1 MEDSE
6 WGGESP
12 LQSGGREAQTSPP
25 DGVPGLQIQTKEET
39 EVRGSGPGLL
49 RQPRPQHDG
58 EAGGWGGVRHS
69 CQEETHPELRVQLL
83 LLFLLDHL
91 VLLLHHLQPAGG
103 RPRESLLHL
112 PQPEPESW
120 LLPASAHSSVEG
132 AFQPR
137 NGEISFANFKSFF
150 EFLNS
155 IEMGENSKY
164 LKHLLLKS

>member
-6 WGGESP
+6 WGGESA
-12 LQSGGREAQTSPP
+12 LQSGGREAATAPP

-39 EVRGSGPGLL
+39 EVRGPAPGLHW
-49 RQPRPQHDG
+49 QPRPQHDG
-58 EAGGWGGVRHS
+58 EAGGGGGVRHAR
-69 CQEETHPELRVQLL
+69 QEETHPELRVQLL
-83 LLFLLDHL
+83 LLFLLLFFLL
-91 VLLLHHLQPAGG
+91 VLYHLQSAGG
-103 RPRESLLHL
+103 CTRESLLHL
-112 PQPEPESW
+112 SQPEPESW
-120 LLPASAHSSVEG
+120 LLPTSAHSSIEG

-137 NGEISFANFKSFF
+137 NGEITLANFKSFF